1 MTHRLCEIWLCSLTG
16 SPVDDFEFSTE
27 QLLPVSMKFL
37 NSIFCFCFDF
47 TYVVRAFLPMVLL
60 LGFVT
65 NCLVVVFP
73 HFCLFIGKGYVNCT
87 LLLFVLFWGVL
98 F

>member
-1 MTHRLCEIWLCSLTG
+1 MTHRLCEMWLYSLTG

-37 NSIFCFCFDF
+37 DSILFRFCFDF

-65 NCLVVVFP
+65 NCLVVFP
-73 HFCLFIGKGYVNCT
+73 RFCLFIGKGYVNNT
-87 LLLFVLFWGVL
+87 LLFVSFWGVL